1 MWSFDV
7 PNNEGVKK
15 LILPQIIKE
24 FFTKEGS
31 WKFILRYNYPEEIM
45 TKYVS
50 KQPNS
55 SGLIDWAPAENQT
68 WQTLVERQT
77 EIVKTRAC
85 AEFLEGLERIQFS
98 KTHVPQH
105 TEINRRL
112 KDFSGWEV
120 EVVPALIPAKEFF
133 TLLANKKFPAASF
146 IRIPEELDYIQ
157 EPDIFHEF
165 YGHVPLLTFKD
176 YANFMEEF
184 GKLALSADPKDR
196 RRLFRIF
203 WFTVEFGLL
212 NTEEGIRAYGGGML
226 SSIHE
231 TVYSVEG
238 PKALRVPFDPLTA
251 LRTPYRIDIPQPLYY
266 VLNKFD
272 DLYKI
277 LDFDLMGLLEES
289 KALGDF
295 EPLFEP
301 AGEEL

>member
-1 MWSFDV
+1 MK
-7 PNNEGVKK
+7 G
-15 LILPQIIKE
+15 
-24 FFTKEGS
+24 
-31 WKFILRYNYPEEIM
+31 

-50 KQPNS
+50 KQPNAQ
-55 SGLIDWAPAENQT
+55 GLIDWTDDENRT
-68 WQTLVERQT
+68 WNTLITRQT
-77 EIVKTRAC
+77 EIVKTRASQ
-85 AEFLEGLERIQFS
+85 EFLEGLDRIGF
-98 KTHVPQH
+98 TRDRVPQH

-165 YGHVPLLTFKD
+165 YGHVPLLTFND
-176 YANFMEEF
+176 YARFMEEF
-184 GKLALSADPKDR
+184 GKLALSVAPKDR
-196 RRLFRIF
+196 SRLFRVF
-203 WFTVEFGLL
+203 WFTIEFGLL
-212 NTEEGIRAYGGGML
+212 KTDKGIRAYGGGML

-231 TVYSVEG
+231 TVYSVESDV
-238 PKALRVPFDPLTA
+238 PKREPFDALTA

-266 VLNKFD
+266 VLDSFK

-277 LDFDLMGLLEES
+277 LDQDLVGLMEES

-295 EPLFEP
+295 APLFP
-301 AGEEL
+301 AAQGPAEL

>member
-1 MWSFDV
+1 
-7 PNNEGVKK
+7 
-15 LILPQIIKE
+15 
-24 FFTKEGS
+24 
-31 WKFILRYNYPEEIM
+31 M
-45 TKYVS
+45 TTYVS

-55 SGLIDWAPAENQT
+55 KGLIEWTEDEHHT
-68 WQTLVERQT
+68 WSQLIERQS

-85 AEFLEGLERIQFS
+85 SEFLEGLERIQFA
-98 KTHVPQH
+98 KKEVPQH
-105 TEINRRL
+105 TIINKRL
-112 KDFSGWEV
+112 KDFSGWQV

-157 EPDIFHEF
+157 EPDIFDEF
-165 YGHVPLLTFKD
+165 YGHVPLLTFKE

-184 GKLALSADPKDR
+184 GKLALMASPKDR

-203 WFTVEFGLL
+203 WFTIEFGLL
-212 NTEEGIRAYGGGML
+212 NSTKGIRAYGGGML

-231 TVYSVEG
+231 TVYSVESDLA
-238 PKALRVPFDPLTA
+238 KRLPFDPLSA

-266 VLNKFD
+266 VLNKFE
-272 DLYKI
+272 DLYQI
-277 LDFDLMGLLEES
+277 LNQDILALLEES
-289 KALGDF
+289 KELGDF

>member
-1 MWSFDV
+1 
-7 PNNEGVKK
+7 
-15 LILPQIIKE
+15 
-24 FFTKEGS
+24 
-31 WKFILRYNYPEEIM
+31 M
-45 TKYVS
+45 TSYVS

-55 SGLIDWAPAENQT
+55 DGLIDWTQAENKT
-68 WQTLVERQT
+68 WGTLIERQT
-77 EIVKTRAC
+77 EIVKTRGSQ
-85 AEFLEGLERIQFS
+85 EFLEGLDRIQFS
-98 KTHVPQH
+98 LHAVPQH
-105 TEINRRL
+105 TLINQRL
-112 KDFSGWEV
+112 KDFTGWQV

-165 YGHVPLLTFKD
+165 YGHVPLLTFSD

-184 GKLALSADPKDR
+184 GKLALTAAPKDR

-203 WFTVEFGLL
+203 WFTIEFGLIKTQ
-212 NTEEGIRAYGGGML
+212 NGIRAYGGGML

-231 TVYSVEG
+231 TVYSVESQI
-238 PKALRVPFDPLTA
+238 PKRLPYDTLTA

-266 VLNKFD
+266 VLNKFE

-277 LDFDLMGLLEES
+277 LDQDILALLEES
-289 KALGDF
+289 KELGDF

>member
-1 MWSFDV
+1 
-7 PNNEGVKK
+7 
-15 LILPQIIKE
+15 
-24 FFTKEGS
+24 
-31 WKFILRYNYPEEIM
+31 M
-45 TKYVS
+45 TKYIS
-50 KQPNS
+50 KIPNAF
-55 SGLIDWAPAENQT
+55 GLIDWTPDENKT
-68 WQTLVERQT
+68 WNTLIERQT

-85 AEFLEGLERIQFS
+85 DEFLEGLDRIQFS
-98 KTHVPQH
+98 RKAVPQH
-105 TEINRRL
+105 TEINQRL
-112 KDFSGWEV
+112 KTFTGWQV

-165 YGHVPLLTFKD
+165 YGHVPLLTFPD

-184 GKLALSADPKDR
+184 GKLALSVDAKDR
-196 RRLFRIF
+196 RRLFRVF
-203 WFTVEFGLL
+203 WFTIEFGLL
-212 NTEEGIRAYGGGML
+212 KTDKGIRAYGGGML

-231 TVYSVEG
+231 TVYSVESPT
-238 PKALRVPFDPLTA
+238 PKREPFDTLTA

-266 VLNKFD
+266 VLDKFE

-277 LDFDLMGLLEES
+277 LDQDLLKLLEKS
-289 KALGDF
+289 KQLGDF

>member
-1 MWSFDV
+1 M
-7 PNNEGVKK
+7 KTTY
-15 LILPQIIKE
+15 I
-24 FFTKEGS
+24 
-31 WKFILRYNYPEEIM
+31 
-45 TKYVS
+45 S
-50 KQPNS
+50 KQPNAN
-55 SGLIDWAPAENQT
+55 GLIDWTADENKT
-68 WQTLVERQT
+68 WNTLITRQT

-85 AEFLEGLERIQFS
+85 PEFIEGLDRIGFS
-98 KTHVPQH
+98 RNHVPQH
-105 TEINRRL
+105 TEINNRL

-165 YGHVPLLTFKD
+165 YGHVPLLTFAD

-184 GKLALSADPKDR
+184 GKLALSISPKDR
-196 RRLFRIF
+196 RRMFRLF
-203 WFTVEFGLL
+203 WFTIEFGLVRS
-212 NTEEGIRAYGGGML
+212 EQGIKAYGGGML

-231 TVYSVEG
+231 TVYSVES
-238 PKALRVPFDPLTA
+238 PIAKREPFDPLNA

-266 VLNKFD
+266 VLDNFS
-272 DLYKI
+272 DLFKI
-277 LDFDLMGLLEES
+277 LDKDLIALLEES
-289 KALGDF
+289 KELGDF